1 VEIMDHLG
9 VDVTWEECEEKLEK
23 YMKKIGGTIYIN

>member
-1 VEIMDHLG
+1 
-9 VDVTWEECEEKLEK
+9 VTWEECEEKLEK